1 MARDGPA
8 ALALSQAKTGTRRG
22 LQTNECMARKQRHDI
37 AGLGLAALLAC
48 GCGSSGS
55 GPAAAPT
62 RDDGGDRHESGR
74 PSIVLI
80 VTDELPKSD
89 TGQVGALADSGI
101 RFPGG
106 SALPGAEGS
115 PPWPSTAIRSS
126 LLTGLP
132 PDILGFG
139 HAADELSAV
148 PAAGVKAFPEL
159 LRQAGY
165 FTVRNS
171 VSRHGLSVSGSDS
184 ELDRPLGQPGLLG
197 AWDVAGIEAS
207 WRRGPGEPCTV
218 TFGCWGVGD
227 DRGSSFFAMFNLD
240 DPPGMIERQ
249 VEGVLA
255 ALETDGLAGGTVV
268 IALGTEDAHTSAIAR
283 WDGRLDP
290 GTIGDV
296 PINVLDV
303 APTVLTLAGVPV
315 PSHMEGRV
323 FLGAPTASSG
333 RESTRAKADSW
344 AWPDGTPPV
353 AATPSGSPTGGVF
366 HVAPLV
372 ELSCETED
380 ATIIYTTE
388 RVAPFH
394 WRLYTGPFRMR
405 FWTLRF
411 QCGRLGYK
419 DSEVVTYDFDIE

>member
-1 MARDGPA
+1 
-8 ALALSQAKTGTRRG
+8 
-22 LQTNECMARKQRHDI
+22 MARKHRHDI
-37 AGLGLAALLAC
+37 AGLGLAVFLVC

-62 RDDGGDRHESGR
+62 GDDDGGRQKSGR
-74 PSIVLI
+74 PNIVLI
-80 VTDELPKSD
+80 VTDELPPSD
-89 TGQVGALADSGI
+89 TGQVGALANSGI

-106 SALPGAEGS
+106 SALPGPAVS
-115 PPWPSTAIRSS
+115 PQWPSSAIRSS

-132 PDILGFG
+132 PEMLGFG
-139 HAADELSAV
+139 QAAGELSAV
-148 PAAGVKAFPEL
+148 PAAGVRTFPEL

-165 FTVRNS
+165 FTVRNG
-171 VSRHGLSVSGSDS
+171 VLHHGLSVPLTDS
-184 ELDRPLGQPGLLG
+184 EPERPFGQPGLLG
-197 AWDVAGIEAS
+197 AWDVAGTEAD
-207 WRRGPGEPCTV
+207 WRRGPGEPCAV
-218 TFGCWGVGD
+218 TFGCYGYD
-227 DRGSSFFAMFNLD
+227 DDSGSPFFAMFNLD
-240 DPPGMIERQ
+240 GPPEMIERR

-268 IALGTEDAHTSAIAR
+268 ILIAIGTEDAHTSAIAR
-283 WDGRLDP
+283 WDGRLAP
-290 GTIGDV
+290 GTVGDV
-296 PINVLDV
+296 PVSVLDV
-303 APTVLTLAGVPV
+303 APTILTVAGVPV
-315 PSHMEGRV
+315 PSHMAGRGFIEAPV
-323 FLGAPTASSG
+323 ASPGRSSVGAQTDLSS
-333 RESTRAKADSW
+333 S

-372 ELSCETED
+372 KLSCETED

-411 QCGRLGYK
+411 QCGRLGYT